1 MKAFWL
7 NYPNVKNR
15 VDLHQMLLLQRQ
27 PLPLPIASTE
37 WMEACGLPQNGVN
50 WTAAYQLASKRTRST
65 KLREFQFNFCTG
77 DCQQLTFGLTLT
89 NKGNPRCSFFFK
101 EEQEKLTP
109 FLELPYNKIFLGNVI
124 ARLNCGFP
132 GRSKQFSLAD
142 ITLAIGLR
150 PASSKLHQHVNFCL
164 LRARHYIWLGEKS
177 ELTLTLYGYLK
188 YVNWLK
194 KKWNMIL
201 RLSCTPRWLP
211 SQLANYCKFKFKQ
224 AK

>member
-1 MKAFWL
+1 
-7 NYPNVKNR
+7 
-15 VDLHQMLLLQRQ
+15 MLLLQRQ
-27 PLPLPIASTE
+27 PLPLPIACTE
-37 WMEACGLPQNGVN
+37 WMDACGLPQNCVN

-65 KLREFQFNFCTG
+65 KLREFQVNFCTG
-77 DCQQLTFGLTLT
+77 DCQQMTFGLTLP
-89 NKGNPRCSFFFK
+89 NKGNPRCFFFK
-101 EEQEKLTP
+101 EEQEKITHLFWSFP
-109 FLELPYNKIFLGNVI
+109 KIKSFWENVI

-132 GRSKQFSLAD
+132 GLSKQVFLAD
-142 ITLAIGLR
+142 IALAIGLR

-164 LRARHYIWLGEKS
+164 LRARHYIWLCEKS

>member
-1 MKAFWL
+1 
-7 NYPNVKNR
+7 
-15 VDLHQMLLLQRQ
+15 MLLLQRQ

-37 WMEACGLPQNGVN
+37 WMEAFGLPQNGVN
-50 WTAAYQLASKRTRST
+50 WTAAYQLAFKSTRST

-89 NKGNPRCSFFFK
+89 NKGNPQCSFFFK

-132 GRSKQFSLAD
+132 GRSKQFFLAD
-142 ITLAIGLR
+142 IALAIGLR

-164 LRARHYIWLGEKS
+164 LRARHYIWLCEKS

-188 YVNWLK
+188 YVN
-194 KKWNMIL
+194 
-201 RLSCTPRWLP
+201 
-211 SQLANYCKFKFKQ
+211 
-224 AK
+224 

>member
-15 VDLHQMLLLQRQ
+15 VDLHLMLLLQRQ
-27 PLPLPIASTE
+27 RLPLPIASTE

-77 DCQQLTFGLTLT
+77 DCQQMTFGLTLT
-89 NKGNPRCSFFFK
+89 NKGKLWSGAFFFK
-101 EEQEKLTP
+101 EEQEKLTHLFWSFP
-109 FLELPYNKIFLGNVI
+109 IIKSFWENVI

-132 GRSKQFSLAD
+132 RLSKQFFLAD
-142 ITLAIGLR
+142 IALAIGLR
-150 PASSKLHQHVNFCL
+150 PASSKLHQHVISCL
-164 LRARHYIWLGEKS
+164 LRARHYIWLCETN

-188 YVNWLK
+188 FVKSIHRIHVHLEN
-194 KKWNMIL
+194 
-201 RLSCTPRWLP
+201 R
-211 SQLANYCKFKFKQ
+211 
-224 AK
+224 